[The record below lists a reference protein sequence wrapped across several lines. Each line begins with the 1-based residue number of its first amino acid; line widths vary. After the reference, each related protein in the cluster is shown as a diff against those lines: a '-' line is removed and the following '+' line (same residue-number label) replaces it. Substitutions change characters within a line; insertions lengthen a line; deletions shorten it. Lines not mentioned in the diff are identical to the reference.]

1 MQISKQLIEK
11 HQDLLF
17 KEFSDFILTEPSS
30 ETELDLHEAC
40 ISFFY
45 NLIVAFELDAHLND
59 SNALTLGV
67 ALLERMPKLKLKP
80 KSIYQTLALLR
91 SCLAVSR
98 DVIRFKIVI
107 LSNVYFDYNLKK
119 F

>member
-1 MQISKQLIEK
+1 MSKELLEK

-17 KEFSDFILTEPSS
+17 KELSDFILTEPGS
-30 ETELDLHEAC
+30 EDELELHEAC

-45 NLIVAFELDAHLND
+45 NLIVAFELDAHLTD
-59 SNALTLGV
+59 SNALTLGC

-91 SCLAVSR
+91 TCLIMSK
-98 DVIRFKIVI
+98 DVRIILKIINYKV
-107 LSNVYFDYNLKK
+107 
-119 F
+119 